1 MDKDTV
7 YMVTIIGLLSIL
19 AVVTYLFLHKN
30 SCRVPSIESFDQEI
44 VPETPKPSFKPWN
57 ADICPCSK
65 I

>member
-7 YMVTIIGLLSIL
+7 YMVTIIGLLSVL

-30 SCRVPSIESFDQEI
+30 SCRAPSVESFGQETSQ
-44 VPETPKPSFKPWN
+44 ETPKPSFKPWN
-57 ADICPCSK
+57 ADISCSK